1 MSRGFFY
8 IAIRVVV
15 ILLAAFFTKK
25 ISGGWAFFRIP
36 VKAIKYD
43 GGSFYSKQIHIH
55 EKVKSMLDLRFVRSS
70 PDVVRADLKKR
81 NDTEKL
87 AWVDDLLNKDA
98 RSRELKMEIDTLRQR
113 RNTIAREINAARK
126 AEHDT
131 DVLLA
136 EAANLP
142 QQIRDRDAEQEEIV
156 KAIHYYLMR
165 LPNILHESVPVGK
178 DDTENVE
185 LKCVGIPRK
194 FDFELKNHGQ
204 LAAERGWADF
214 ERATKISGAGF
225 YFLKG
230 SLALLDL
237 ALQRF
242 SIDLLVR
249 RGYTPIIPPYMIN
262 RLSYEGVTDLDDFE
276 KVMYKIDG
284 DDMYLI
290 ATSEHPLGAMHQDEI
305 FEEKDLPL
313 RLAGISPCFRRE
325 IGAHGLDTKGLFRV
339 HQFTKIEQFVFC
351 TPEDSWQIH
360 EELLTNAEEVFQNL
374 RIPYR
379 VVSICTGDIGTV
391 AAKKYDIEAWMPR
404 ENAYKEVVSCSN
416 CTSYQAVRLNIKVR
430 DRTDFESK
438 RHVHTLNSTAIA
450 TSRVMRAILE
460 NYQNRD
466 GSVEIPPVL
475 RPYMNDQE
483 YL

>member
-1 MSRGFFY
+1 
-8 IAIRVVV
+8 
-15 ILLAAFFTKK
+15 
-25 ISGGWAFFRIP
+25 
-36 VKAIKYD
+36 
-43 GGSFYSKQIHIH
+43 
-55 EKVKSMLDLRFVRSS
+55 MLDIRFVRAS
-70 PDVVRADLKKR
+70 PEVVKADLRKR

-87 AWVDDLLNKDA
+87 AWVDDLLAKDA
-98 RSRELKMEIDTLRQR
+98 RSRELKVETDILRQR

-126 AEHDT
+126 AGQDPAA
-131 DVLLA
+131 LMA

-142 QQIRDRDAEQEEIV
+142 QKIKDHDAERDEI
-156 KAIHYYLMR
+156 ASLIHSYLMR
-165 LPNILHESVPVGK
+165 LPNLMHESVPVGK

-185 LKCVGIPRK
+185 VKKVGTPVPCS
-194 FDFELKNHGQ
+194 FELKNHGQ
-204 LAAERGWADF
+204 LAADKGWADF

-230 SLALLDL
+230 SLVLLDL

-242 SIDLLVR
+242 AIDFLEQK
-249 RGYTPIIPPYMIN
+249 GYIPIIPPYMIN
-262 RLSYEGVTDLDDFE
+262 RSSYEGVTDLEDFE

-284 DDMYLI
+284 DDAYLI
-290 ATSEHPLGAMHQDEI
+290 ATSEHPIGAMYRDEI

-313 RLAGISPCFRRE
+313 RLAGISQCFRRE

-351 TPEDSWQIH
+351 LPEDSWQIH
-360 EELLTNAEEVFQNL
+360 EELLQNAEKIFQEL
-374 RIPYR
+374 GIPYR
-379 VVSICTGDIGTV
+379 VVNICTGDIGTV

-430 DRTDFESK
+430 DKSDFESK
-438 RHVHTLNSTAIA
+438 RYIHTLNSTAIA

-460 NYQNRD
+460 NYQHED
-466 GSVEIPPVL
+466 GSVTIPRIL
-475 RPYMNDQE
+475 RSYMGEREQ
-483 YL
+483 L

>member
-1 MSRGFFY
+1 
-8 IAIRVVV
+8 
-15 ILLAAFFTKK
+15 
-25 ISGGWAFFRIP
+25 
-36 VKAIKYD
+36 
-43 GGSFYSKQIHIH
+43 
-55 EKVKSMLDLRFVRSS
+55 MLDIRFVRAN
-70 PDVVRADLKKR
+70 PDAVKADLKKR

-87 AWVDDLLNKDA
+87 AWVDDLLKKDA
-98 RSRELKMEIDTLRQR
+98 RSRELKVETDLLRQR

-126 AEHDT
+126 AGQDAT
-131 DVLLA
+131 ALMT

-142 QQIRDRDAEQEEIV
+142 QKIKDCDAEQEENAKI
-156 KAIHYYLMR
+156 IHSYLMR
-165 LPNILHESVPVGK
+165 LPNILHDSVPVGK

-185 LKCVGIPRK
+185 IKRVGTPK
-194 FDFELKNHGQ
+194 SFDFELRSHGQ
-204 LAAERGWADF
+204 LAADQGWADF

-230 SLALLDL
+230 SLVLLDM

-242 SIDLLVR
+242 AIDELAEK
-249 RGYTPIIPPYMIN
+249 GYIPIIPPYMIN
-262 RLSYEGVTDLDDFE
+262 RSSYEGVTDLNDFE

-284 DDMYLI
+284 SDAYLI
-290 ATSEHPLGAMHQDEI
+290 ATSEHPIGAMYQDEI

-339 HQFTKIEQFVFC
+339 HQFTKVEQFVFC
-351 TPEDSWQIH
+351 KPEDSWKIH
-360 EELLTNAEEVFQNL
+360 EELLTNAEDIFQKL
-374 RIPYR
+374 GLPYH
-379 VVSICTGDIGTV
+379 VVNICTGDIGTV
-391 AAKKYDIEAWMPR
+391 AAKKYDIEVWMPR

-430 DRTDFESK
+430 DKSEFELK
-438 RHVHTLNSTAIA
+438 MHLHTLNSTAIA

-460 NYQNRD
+460 NNQEPD
-466 GSVEIPPVL
+466 GRVMVPDVL
-475 RPYMNDQE
+475 RPYMNDRE